1 MRRFVDSFDQVL
13 RAIWT
18 HKLRSFLTMFGI
30 AWGVGSLLLLV
41 GLGEGFR
48 AGTDKSLASFGED
61 YMQIFDGRVPAVGG
75 SQLSSRQYYLNYQDY
90 LDIRNSRFVRNAT
103 PVIYRGDLRLVSE
116 YGSSN
121 GYVDGAEPQF
131 YGIRYMPIAQGRY
144 LNWDDELQRHNVC
157 VIGSEFVRI
166 LFPGHPA
173 VGSTLL
179 INSVP
184 FQVIGTIERI
194 GYGNN
199 NDQNMRLIMPF
210 TTMAIYFPLKGEG
223 NAKAIKYVAYQPI
236 TRERHAEAKK
246 AVRSIIARNHNF
258 DPETPDAFDDWD
270 SIASA
275 EMVGKISDAMDTFLG
290 AVGLVTL
297 GLGAIGVINIMLVSV
312 TERTR
317 EIGLRKALGATR
329 RSILFQFFLEGLM
342 LTGISGAIGVG
353 GAYAATKLFE
363 LVPPMD
369 GFELP
374 HIYPATAALAMG
386 SLALAGIIAGLY
398 PARRAAL
405 LQPVESLRQESE

>member
-1 MRRFVDSFDQVL
+1 MRRFGASFGEVL
-13 RAIWT
+13 RAMWT

-48 AGTDKSLASFGED
+48 AGTNKNLANFGED
-61 YMQIFDGRVPAVGG
+61 FMQIYNGRVPALGG

-90 LDIRNSRFVRNAT
+90 LDIRNSPLVRNAT
-103 PVIYRGDLRLVSE
+103 PIIYRGDLRLVSE
-116 YGSSN
+116 FGSSN
-121 GYVDGAEPQF
+121 GYVDGSEPQF
-131 YGIRYMPIAQGRY
+131 SSIRHQPIEQGRS
-144 LNWDDELQRHNVC
+144 LTWGDELARSNVC
-157 VIGSEFVRI
+157 IIGSEFVRI
-166 LFPGHPA
+166 LFPGRPP
-173 VGSTLL
+173 VGSTIL
-179 INSVP
+179 INGVP
-184 FQVIGTIERI
+184 FEVVGTIEKT
-194 GYGNN
+194 GHGNN
-199 NDQNMRLIMPF
+199 TGQNMRLIMPY
-210 TTMAIYFPLKGEG
+210 TTMATYFPMQGDG

-236 TRERHAEAKK
+236 TRAQHAQAKQ
-246 AVRSIIARNHNF
+246 AVRNIVAKNHGF

-270 SIASA
+270 SVATA

-312 TERTR
+312 SERTR

-329 RSILFQFFLEGLM
+329 RNILLQFFLEGLM
-342 LTGISGAIGVG
+342 ITGISGAIGVG
-353 GAYAATKLFE
+353 AAYTATKLFG
-363 LVPPMD
+363 LIPPID

-398 PARRAAL
+398 PAQRAAL
-405 LQPVESLRQESE
+405 LQPVEALRQEQ

>member
-1 MRRFVDSFDQVL
+1 MRRLIDSLVQVL
-13 RAIWT
+13 GAIWM

-30 AWGVGSLLLLV
+30 AWGVGSLLLLI

-48 AGTDKSLASFGED
+48 AGTQKNLENFGKD
-61 YMQIFDGRVPAVGG
+61 YMQIYNGRVPSLGR

-90 LDIRNSRFVRNAT
+90 LDVRNSPLIRNAA

-121 GYVDGAEPQF
+121 GYVDGSEPQF
-131 YGIRYMPIAQGRY
+131 QDIRSQPIDQGRWM
-144 LNWDDELQRHNVC
+144 NWNDERQRQNVC
-157 VIGSEFVRI
+157 VIGSEFVRL

-179 INSVP
+179 INGVP
-184 FQVIGTIERI
+184 FQVIGTIKKV
-194 GYGNN
+194 GHGNN
-199 NDQNMRLIMPF
+199 NGQNMRLVMPYA
-210 TTMAIYFPLKGEG
+210 TMATYFPMQGEG
-223 NAKAIKYVAYQPI
+223 NANAVKYVAYQPA
-236 TRERHAEAKK
+236 TRELHERARK
-246 AVRSIIARNHNF
+246 AVRNIVAKNHGF
-258 DPETPDAFDDWD
+258 DPLTPDAFDDWD
-270 SIASA
+270 TIETA

-297 GLGAIGVINIMLVSV
+297 ALGAMGVVNIMLVSV

-342 LTGISGAIGVG
+342 LTAISGLVGLGV
-353 GAYAATKLFE
+353 AYGVTRLLGLA
-363 LVPPMD
+363 PPID

-374 HIYPATAALAMG
+374 HIYPATAALAIA
-386 SLALAGIIAGLY
+386 SLATAGIVAGLY
-398 PARRAAL
+398 PASRAAL
-405 LQPVESLRQESE
+405 LTPVEALRQE

>member
-1 MRRFVDSFDQVL
+1 MRRFGDNFGQVL
-13 RAIWT
+13 RAMWT

-48 AGTDKSLASFGED
+48 AGTTTSMASFGED
-61 YMQIFDGRVPAVGG
+61 FMQIYNGRVPAVGR

-90 LDIRNSRFVRNAT
+90 LDIRNSAFVRNAT

-131 YGIRYMPIAQGRY
+131 TGIRYQPIDQGRS
-144 LNWDDELQRHNVC
+144 LNWDDERQRHNVC

-179 INSVP
+179 INGIP
-184 FQVIGTIERI
+184 FQVIGTMQKI
-194 GYGNN
+194 GHGNN
-199 NDQNMRLIMPF
+199 ADQNMRLLMPY
-210 TTMAIYFPLKGEG
+210 TTMGIYFPMQGEG
-223 NAKAIKYVAYQPI
+223 NAKALKYVAYQPI
-236 TRERHAEAKK
+236 TREQHDAAKK
-246 AVRSIIARNHNF
+246 AVRSIVARNHNF

-270 SIASA
+270 SIESA
-275 EMVGKISDAMDTFLG
+275 EMMGKISDAMDTFLG

-297 GLGAIGVINIMLVSV
+297 GLGAIGVINIMLISV

-317 EIGLRKALGATR
+317 EIGLRKALGATN
-329 RSILFQFFLEGLM
+329 RSILLQFFMEGLM
-342 LTGISGAIGVG
+342 LTGISGGIGVAA
-353 GAYAATKLFE
+353 AYIATLLFG
-363 LVPPMD
+363 LLPPMD

-374 HIYPATAALAMG
+374 HIYPATAALAIV

-398 PARRAAL
+398 PARRAAM
-405 LQPVESLRQESE
+405 LQPVEALRQE

>member
-1 MRRFVDSFDQVL
+1 MRRFLDSFGQVL
-13 RAIWT
+13 RAMWT

-48 AGTDKSLASFGED
+48 AGTEKNLASFGED
-61 YMQIFDGRVPAVGG
+61 YMQIFNGRVPSVGR

-90 LDIRNSRFVRNAT
+90 LDIRNSPYVRNAT
-103 PVIYRGDLRLVSE
+103 PVIYRGDLRLVSD

-121 GYVDGAEPQF
+121 GYVDGSEPQF
-131 YGIRYMPIAQGRY
+131 YDIRYQPVDQGRWI
-144 LNWDDELQRHNVC
+144 NWEDERQRHNVC
-157 VIGSEFVRI
+157 VIGSEFVRL
-166 LFPGHPA
+166 LFPGRP
-173 VGSTLL
+173 VIGSRLL
-179 INSVP
+179 INGVP
-184 FQVIGTIERI
+184 FQVIGTIKKI
-194 GYGNN
+194 GHGNN
-199 NDQNMRLIMPF
+199 NDQNMRLVMPF
-210 TTMAIYFPLKGEG
+210 STMSIYFPMQGEG
-223 NAKAIKYVAYQPI
+223 NAKAIKYVAYQPV

-246 AVRSIIARNHNF
+246 AARSIIAKNHNF

-270 SIASA
+270 TIESA

-297 GLGAIGVINIMLVSV
+297 GLGAVGVINIMLVSV

-329 RSILFQFFLEGLM
+329 RTILFQFFLEGLM
-342 LTGISGAIGVG
+342 LTAISGAFGVAA
-353 GAYAATKLFE
+353 AYGATKLFG
-363 LVPPMD
+363 LVPPID

-374 HIYPATAALAMG
+374 HIYPATAALAIV
-386 SLALAGIIAGLY
+386 SLATAGIVAGLY

-405 LQPVESLRQESE
+405 LTPVEALRQE

>member
-1 MRRFVDSFDQVL
+1 MRRLADSFAEVL

-18 HKLRSFLTMFGI
+18 HKLRSFLTMFGV
-30 AWGVGSLLLLV
+30 AWGVGSLLLLI

-48 AGTDKSLASFGED
+48 AGTAKNMASFGED
-61 YMQIFDGRVPAVGG
+61 YMQIYNGRVPAIGG

-90 LDIRNSRFVRNAT
+90 VDIRNSRFVRNAT
-103 PVIYRGDLRLVSE
+103 PVIYRGDLRLVSA

-131 YGIRYMPIAQGRY
+131 LGIRYMPISQGRY
-144 LNWDDELQRHNVC
+144 LNWGDELQRHNVC

-173 VGSTLL
+173 VGGTLL
-179 INSVP
+179 INGVP
-184 FQVIGTIERI
+184 FQVIGTIEKI
-194 GYGNN
+194 GHGNN
-199 NDQNMRLIMPF
+199 NDQNMRLIMPY
-210 TTMAIYFPLKGEG
+210 TTMAIYFPMQGDG
-223 NAKAIKYVAYQPI
+223 NAKALKYVAYQPI
-236 TRERHAEAKK
+236 TREQHAAAKK
-246 AVRSIIARNHNF
+246 AVRSIVARNHNF

-270 SIASA
+270 SIANA

-297 GLGAIGVINIMLVSV
+297 GLGAIGVVNIMLVSV

-329 RSILFQFFLEGLM
+329 GNILFQFFLEGLM

-353 GAYAATKLFE
+353 AAYALTKLFG
-363 LVPPMD
+363 LAPPMD

-374 HIYPATAALAMG
+374 HIYPATALLAMG

-405 LQPVESLRQESE
+405 LQPVEALRQE

>member
-1 MRRFVDSFDQVL
+1 MGRFVDSFDQVL

-30 AWGVGSLLLLV
+30 AWGVGSLLLLI

-61 YMQIFDGRVPAVGG
+61 YMQIFNGRAPAVGG

-144 LNWDDELQRHNVC
+144 LNWSDELQRRNVC
-157 VIGSEFVRI
+157 VIGSEFVRL
-166 LFPGHPA
+166 LFPGRPA

-179 INSVP
+179 INGVP
-184 FQVIGTIERI
+184 FQVIGTIQSV
-194 GYGNN
+194 GHGNN

-210 TTMAIYFPLKGEG
+210 STMAIYFPLKEEG

-246 AVRSIIARNHNF
+246 AVRSIVARNHNF

-290 AVGLVTL
+290 AIGLVTL
-297 GLGAIGVINIMLVSV
+297 GLGAIGVVNIMLVSV

-329 RSILFQFFLEGLM
+329 RNILFQFFLEGLM
-342 LTGISGAIGVG
+342 LTGISGAIGG
-353 GAYAATKLFE
+353 GAAYAATKLFG
-363 LVPPMD
+363 LVPPID

-374 HIYPATAALAMG
+374 HIYPATAVLAMG
-386 SLALAGIIAGLY
+386 SLALAGILAGLY

-405 LQPVESLRQESE
+405 LQPVEALRQE